1 LSTNLKVADLD
12 FDSIKS
18 NLIEFIRSKPGFT
31 DANFEGSGLS
41 ILADVLA
48 YNTYYNAVTA
58 NMIVPEMFLETAI
71 KRSTACLHAKRVGYL
86 PRSARAPVAIV
97 DVEVFPEDTPDSL
110 TLGKNALFSTALN
123 GSSLSF
129 VTIAAATTVRTDNRY
144 VFKGVHLYEGTLT
157 TFKYEVTD
165 VSTNRFTIPSYDVD
179 TSLLNVRV
187 QKSATNTKTTIFN
200 RYESIVDVDGE
211 TAAYFLKVNEAGF
224 YEVYFGDGVIG
235 TPIEVGNIVT
245 LEYVVTNKSTGNGCF
260 NFDLNDS
267 IGGYGNITVTTVSA
281 AIGGQDF
288 EDTESI
294 KFNAQRRIL
303 SQDRAVT
310 APDYEAVIP
319 DLFPCDSIS
328 VWGGERNDPPVYGKV
343 FVSIKPMRSTD
354 VLTTSNKNFIKNE
367 LIKKKNI
374 VTVIPEI
381 VDPEYTNVVINS
393 TIYFDQIS
401 SQYSAEA
408 IKSIATDDIY
418 TYLAGTINK
427 FNKNLRFSQF
437 VKAIDEIDASILSN
451 ITTLRMKKTLKPNT
465 GFLTKYEVSFN
476 NPIKA
481 SSNIAQQVQ
490 TSAFKIFGSTTDYY
504 IDDEAGILRMY
515 SLEGGVKK
523 IINPTV
529 GTVDYA
535 KGKISIDGLII
546 TTSSNIIITVNPA
559 SSDLFTVRN
568 TILAI
573 NKEDITVKVIVE
585 APDVADHVTTLT
597 T

>member
-18 NLIEFIRSKPGFT
+18 NFIEYIRTKPGFT

-58 NMIVPEMFLETAI
+58 NMLVPEMFLETSV

-97 DVEVFPEDTPDSL
+97 DVEVFPEDTPDAL
-110 TLGKNALFSTALN
+110 TLGKNALFSTAMN
-123 GSSLSF
+123 GSTLTF
-129 VTIAAATTVRTDNRY
+129 VTTAASTTVRVDNRY
-144 VFKGVHLYEGTLT
+144 VFKGVHIYEGELT

-165 VSTNRFTIPSYDVD
+165 VNTNRFTIPSFDVD
-179 TSLLNVRV
+179 TTLLQVRV

-200 RYESIVDVDGE
+200 RYESIVDVDS
-211 TAAYFLKVNEAGF
+211 TTPAYFLKVNEAGF

-235 TPIEVGNIVT
+235 TPIEVGNIIT
-245 LEYVVTNKSTGNGCF
+245 LEYVVTNKGLGNGCF
-260 NFDLNDS
+260 NFELTDS
-267 IGGYGNITVTTVSA
+267 IGGYSNIVVTTVSA

-294 KFNAQRRIL
+294 KFNAQKRIL

-343 FVSIKPMRSTD
+343 FVSIKPLRSTD
-354 VLTTSNKNFIKNE
+354 VLTSSNKAFIKNE

-381 VDPEYTNVVINS
+381 VDPEYTNVVVNTS
-393 TIYFDQIS
+393 IYFDAIS

-408 IKSIATDDIY
+408 IKSISTDDIY
-418 TYLAGTINK
+418 TYLAATINK

-437 VKAIDEIDASILSN
+437 VKAIDEIDPAILSN
-451 ITTLRMKKTLKPNT
+451 ITTIRLKKTVKPNT

-476 NPIKA
+476 NPIKP
-481 SSNIAQQVQ
+481 SSNIAQQIT
-490 TSAFKIFGSTTDYY
+490 TSAFRIYGSTTDYY
-504 IDDEAGILRMY
+504 IDDDAGVLRLY
-515 SLEGGVKK
+515 SLDGGVKK
-523 IINPTV
+523 IINPNV
-529 GTVDYA
+529 GLVDYA
-535 KGKISIDGLII
+535 KGKLSINGLII
-546 TTSSNIIITVNPA
+546 TTSSIITITVNPA

-573 NKEDITVKVIVE
+573 DKADITVKVLVE
-585 APDVADHVTTLT
+585 APDVADHVPTLT
-597 T
+597 S